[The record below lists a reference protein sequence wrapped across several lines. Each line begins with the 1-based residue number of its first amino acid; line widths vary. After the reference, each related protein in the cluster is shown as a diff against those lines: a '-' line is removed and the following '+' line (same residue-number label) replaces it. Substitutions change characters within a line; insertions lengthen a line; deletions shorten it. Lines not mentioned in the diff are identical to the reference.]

1 MRIGWIEAGLGTIGG
16 AIAWALGG
24 WSDSLTTL
32 IIFMAID
39 YVSGLT
45 VAGVFK
51 KSKKSANGALES
63 RAGFKG
69 LIRKGMALLV
79 VLIACRLDLLI
90 GSSSFVRDSVII
102 AFIVNETVSIFEN
115 MGLMG
120 IPLPSAILKA
130 IDILKEKTKE
140 EEDKVD
146 DKQLRT
152 R

>member
-1 MRIGWIEAGLGTIGG
+1 MRISWITGALGAIGG

-51 KSKKSANGALES
+51 KSKKSENGALES

-90 GSSSFVRDSVII
+90 GSRSFVRDSVII

-120 IPLPSAILKA
+120 IPLPSAISKA
-130 IDILKEKTKE
+130 IDILKDKAKE
-140 EEDKVD
+140 TEDKVD

-152 R
+152 

>member
-1 MRIGWIEAGLGTIGG
+1 
-16 AIAWALGG
+16 
-24 WSDSLTTL
+24 
-32 IIFMAID
+32 MAID

-51 KSKKSANGALES
+51 KSKKSENGALES

-90 GSSSFVRDSVII
+90 GSRSFVRDSVII

-120 IPLPSAILKA
+120 IPLPSAISKA
-130 IDILKEKTKE
+130 IDILRDKAKET
-140 EEDKVD
+140 EDKVD

-152 R
+152 